1 MKRTA
6 IVLTTQDGDWE
17 ALYIDGYL
25 IDEGHSLENPQY
37 WIDWTKEFSLDSVEF
52 HELNDVDDARTH
64 DYGFVPDLKDLTGN
78 YKELIIKQI

>member
-6 IVLTTQDGDWE
+6 IILTTQCGDWE

-25 IDEGHSLENPQY
+25 IDEGHSLEDPQY

-52 HELNDVDDARTH
+52 HELNDTDNERTLE
-64 DYGFVPDLKDLTGN
+64 YGAVPDLEDLTGE
-78 YKELIIKQI
+78 YKHLIENQI